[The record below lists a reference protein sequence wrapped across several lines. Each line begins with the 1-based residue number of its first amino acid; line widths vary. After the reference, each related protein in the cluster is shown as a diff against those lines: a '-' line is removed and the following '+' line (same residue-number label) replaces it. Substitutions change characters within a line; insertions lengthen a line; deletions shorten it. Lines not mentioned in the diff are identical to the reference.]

1 MQGHGRTDD
10 DAARD
15 RAERTATAAL
25 VAMRNAARVAEH
37 EADLA
42 RHRTGRRWLSVVTV
56 VVVAYE
62 VAWWV
67 AALVARS
74 RTEHLDDA
82 EERLAA
88 LRGWT
93 VLAGPH
99 WVFTV
104 VVIVVLAVLWRR
116 HLRRRPVAPVLD
128 AAPDGQARRHGAFDP
143 DGQVPRR
150 II

>member
-1 MQGHGRTDD
+1 MADLGRRD
-10 DAARD
+10 DAAAHD
-15 RAERTATAAL
+15 RAERAATAAL
-25 VAMRNAARVAEH
+25 VEMRNAARVAEH
-37 EADLA
+37 EADLV
-42 RHRTGRRWLSVVTV
+42 RHRTGRRRLTAVTA
-56 VVVAYE
+56 VVAVYE
-62 VAWWV
+62 IVWWV

-74 RTEHLDDA
+74 RTERLEDF

-88 LRGWT
+88 LRDWT

-104 VVIVVLAVLWRR
+104 VAVVVLVVLWRR
-116 HLRRRPVAPVLD
+116 HLRRRPVPPTLD
-128 AAPDGQARRHGAFDP
+128 LPPDERRRHGAFDP